1 LGELVNAFFINT
13 DDTIEVLKHTPR
25 LYGALLVF
33 RLLMGYGFEADM
45 EQLTKALPKK
55 KDGTAVDL
63 GIYSDPA
70 HKCACQLLKLVEAH
84 KE

>member
-1 LGELVNAFFINT
+1 VNAFFINT

-25 LYGALLVF
+25 LYRALLAF

-45 EQLTKALPKK
+45 EQLTKVPKK

-63 GIYSDPA
+63 GIYSDLA
-70 HKCACQLLKLVEAH
+70 HKCACQLLKLVEA
-84 KE
+84 